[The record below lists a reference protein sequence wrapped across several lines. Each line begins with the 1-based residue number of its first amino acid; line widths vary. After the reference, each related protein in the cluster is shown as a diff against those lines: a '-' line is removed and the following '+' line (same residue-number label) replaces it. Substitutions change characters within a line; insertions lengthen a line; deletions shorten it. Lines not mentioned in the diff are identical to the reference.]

1 MCGNTLN
8 RTRAGGAIEIPKGPE
23 KREKATLVYILA
35 AYRVCTELCPF
46 IAIPLLAKAYGKD
59 LALGGLKQGQLQ
71 IGRNTFTLIFEN
83 MKFVEISTNHFNII

>member
-59 LALGGLKQGQLQ
+59 LALGGLKLKKIKYCGLV
-71 IGRNTFTLIFEN
+71 FE
-83 MKFVEISTNHFNII
+83 IP

>member
-59 LALGGLKQGQLQ
+59 LALGGLKQNPDFYLQLSMVQ
-71 IGRNTFTLIFEN
+71 
-83 MKFVEISTNHFNII
+83 NIIIQNLLMDS